1 MAPTSTTLPPPPAWT
16 LRVLSR
22 LLAYP
27 GDELR
32 AHLPELAAVLQQ
44 ENALSAASLAEL
56 HILLERLATRP
67 ALESEAEYVELF
79 DRGRATSLHLFEH
92 VHGDSRE
99 RGPAMIDL
107 AQTYASSGLQ
117 LAPGELPDFLPAA
130 VEFASTLPPRQARA
144 FLAEMAH
151 ILARIDDALRQRQ
164 SAYAAILGALFELA
178 GEKRP
183 PASATAPAAAH
194 NEPSL
199 DAEWDEPPAFGGC
212 ASPGQGAPAQTI
224 HFIRPSTSEGAL
236 R

>member
-1 MAPTSTTLPPPPAWT
+1 MAPTSTALPPAPALT

-32 AHLPELAAVLQQ
+32 AHLPELATVLQQ

-56 HILLERLATRP
+56 QVLLERLTTQP
-67 ALESEAEYVELF
+67 ALDLEAEYVELF

-92 VHGDSRE
+92 VHGDSRD

-107 AQTYASSGLQ
+107 AQTYASTGLQ

-130 VEFASTLPPRQARA
+130 VEFASTLPPPQARA

-164 SAYAAILGALFELA
+164 SAYAAILGALFELS

-183 PASATAPAAAH
+183 AASATAQAAART
-194 NEPSL
+194 EPSL

-212 ASPGQGAPAQTI
+212 ASPGQSAPAQPI